1 MAEQDNHTN
10 AVSGDNSNSGSFAL
24 HKIYVK
30 DISYETPHTPE
41 IFQEQ
46 WQPSVNM
53 DISNAA
59 RALDNAYYE
68 VVLTVTVTVKNT
80 EKTVYLVEIQQAGIF
95 HIEGFP
101 DEVINQ
107 MTATSCPNI
116 LFPFARE
123 MISDLVVR
131 GGFPQLLL
139 APVNFEALYMQQQQQ
154 KQAGQET
161 AEKKT
166 SH

>member
-1 MAEQDNHTN
+1 MADEDEEHLT
-10 AVSGDNSNSGSFAL
+10 AAADAGTRGSFAI
-24 HKIYVK
+24 HKIYIK
-30 DISYETPHTPE
+30 DVSFETPHSPG
-41 IFQEQ
+41 IFQEE

-59 RALDNAYYE
+59 RALDGHFYE
-68 VVLTVTVTVKNT
+68 VILTVTVTVT
-80 EKTVYLVEIQQAGIF
+80 SGGKTVYLAEIQQAGIF

-101 DEVINQ
+101 DEAVSH
-107 MTATSCPNI
+107 MTGTSCPNI

-139 APVNFEALYMQQQQQ
+139 APVNFDALYMQQQQ
-154 KQAGQET
+154 KQAEQD